1 MPSFDFLS
9 LWISYVIYNIYFLLK
24 DFGGFLCLC
33 ISYAI
38 CNIHFLLEDFVVCEG
53 RCTHVHVK
61 SRGQLRTLSRF
72 VCKHRFFN
80 MGDNWTWGSSIW
92 LDVLMSEPQ
101 RSAWHCHPSTEIPSG
116 HPHSSFLC
124 ECSGSNS
131 GTNSCEAS
139 TLPSEL
145 FLQHP

>member
-1 MPSFDFLS
+1 MPSFDFLC

-61 SRGQLRTLSRF
+61 SRGQLQSLSHLVLF
-72 VCKHRFFN
+72 VN
-80 MGDNWTWGSSIW
+80 TDSLTWVITG
-92 LDVLMSEPQ
+92 PGAHQ
-101 RSAWHCHPSTEIPSG
+101 FG
-116 HPHSSFLC
+116 
-124 ECSGSNS
+124 
-131 GTNSCEAS
+131 
-139 TLPSEL
+139 
-145 FLQHP
+145 